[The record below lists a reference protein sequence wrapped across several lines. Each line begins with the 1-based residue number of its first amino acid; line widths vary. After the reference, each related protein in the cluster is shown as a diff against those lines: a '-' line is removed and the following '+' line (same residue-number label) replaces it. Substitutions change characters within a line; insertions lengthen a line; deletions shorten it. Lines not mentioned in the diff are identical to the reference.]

1 MDFVTRLIQEGYCE
15 EDIADILESIYL
27 IEKNGGGNVLMEE
40 AEYIVEVR
48 GFLVKQL
55 AKLRG
60 LQKSPAIQN
69 QIKRLQKLLGKQ
81 GDDVAKTTKVSS
93 GKITG
98 DLTKD
103 TAKASQKAASKV
115 DDVAG
120 ATKPK
125 SKIDWKSNAVKT
137 GLVGAGALTY
147 ASLGNGE
154 GGSKS
159 EPGSGADSSSGA
171 GSDSSSSAG
180 SDSSSSAGSDS
191 SSSAETDK
199 GKKDD
204 ESTKPFWHS
213 TLKPKSLPYQV
224 DPGLASYR
232 NVRSHYELEGKVI
245 NESHG
250 IILNYLISNGHA
262 DTVDEANYIMNQMEL
277 EHIVEIL
284 REENI

>member
-1 MDFVTRLIQEGYCE
+1 MDFVTRLIREGYTE
-15 EDIADILESIYL
+15 EDISDILESIYL

-40 AEYIVEVR
+40 SEYIVEVR

-55 AKLRG
+55 ARLRG
-60 LQKSPAIQN
+60 LPKSPAIQN
-69 QIKRLQKLLGKQ
+69 QIKRLQSLLGKQ

-147 ASLGNGE
+147 ASLNNGE
-154 GGSKS
+154 EGAKTDPSSSTDSSTSGSDTSGGDASTSDADKDKDKDKENDSKS
-159 EPGSGADSSSGA
+159 S
-171 GSDSSSSAG
+171 
-180 SDSSSSAGSDS
+180 
-191 SSSAETDK
+191 
-199 GKKDD
+199 
-204 ESTKPFWHS
+204 ESKKPFWHS
-213 TLKPKSLPYQV
+213 TLKPKSLPYQA
-224 DPGLASYR
+224 DPGLRSYM
-232 NVRSHYELEGKVI
+232 NVRSHYELEGGVI